1 MQDIKEKGTNKNPIT
16 KFDDVVID
24 DLLYKD
30 LKSRIKKIRKKK
42 TRYIV
47 LHRATKVIV
56 FLAGA
61 SITILTGWKMTEGSK
76 FDPDNYIL
84 VISACIAVFAA
95 VDGLFNFKDKGRSY
109 DIFLF
114 ELRRLRDKLCFNYTR
129 NQDVYKEKKDAH
141 FKDYQDILESQKS
154 IIENSDDGDQ

>member
-1 MQDIKEKGTNKNPIT
+1 MPDSKEKATTEKPIT
-16 KFDDVVID
+16 KFDEVEID

-30 LKSRIKKIRKKK
+30 LKSRIDKIRKKK
-42 TRYIV
+42 NMYIV
-47 LHRATKVIV
+47 LHRTSKVIV

-76 FDPDNYIL
+76 FYPDNDIL

-109 DIFLF
+109 DFFLF
-114 ELRRLRDKLCFNYTR
+114 DLKELRNEICFDYTR
-129 NQDVYKEKKDAH
+129 NPDLYKENKDVYFET
-141 FKDYQDILESQKS
+141 YQDILQSQKS

>member
-1 MQDIKEKGTNKNPIT
+1 M
-16 KFDDVVID
+16 KFEEVKID

-30 LKSRIKKIRKKK
+30 LESRIDNIRKKK

-95 VDGLFNFKDKGRSY
+95 VDGLFNFKDKGISY

-114 ELRRLRDKLCFNYTR
+114 KLRRLRDKICFDYTR
-129 NQDVYKEKKDAH
+129 NPDVYKENKKS
-141 FKDYQDILESQKS
+141 LRSL
-154 IIENSDDGDQ
+154 G

>member
-1 MQDIKEKGTNKNPIT
+1 MQDLKEKATIKNSIM
-16 KFDDVVID
+16 KFDEVEIN

-30 LKSRIKKIRKKK
+30 LKSRIDKIRKKK
-42 TRYIV
+42 NRYIV

-61 SITILTGWKMTEGSK
+61 SITILTGWKMTEGRK

-109 DIFLF
+109 DFFLF
-114 ELRRLRDKLCFNYTR
+114 ELRRLRDKICFEYTKR
-129 NQDVYKEKKDAH
+129 PDLYNEKKDAH
-141 FKDYQDILESQKS
+141 FIEYQEILQSQKS
-154 IIENSDDGDQ
+154 IIENSDSGD